1 MDGLIFDSQLE
12 TTSLTNSRK
21 KKAPKRMW
29 REIEALQDRKRLI
42 KELEDIDLL
51 SDHSSDDFDF

>member
-1 MDGLIFDSQLE
+1 MDGLIFDSQVE
-12 TTSLTNSRK
+12 TTSLTKSGK
-21 KKAPKRMW
+21 KKAPKRVW

-51 SDHSSDDFDF
+51 ADHSSDDFDF